1 MEWMIF
7 LPAIVLLSLIDYVY
21 IRRKAVIA
29 DKRIKNIRG
38 ILPSGWKQW
47 LCFVCIP
54 VSLVGVAWMISSFY
68 RMPVVYVLKRVCV
81 VAVLWPI
88 AVSDF
93 QEYRIPNKLIL
104 LGLALRVP
112 FLVAELFVH
121 TDTVGAVVVNE
132 LVAVAG
138 STVVCL
144 VCMFLSRGSLGMGD
158 LKLLMFMS
166 VFLGVEGILG
176 SMFVSIFFSA
186 VAAIGLLLLRKKSR
200 KDAIPFAP
208 FILAGTI
215 VSLILTG
222 V

>member
-1 MEWMIF
+1 MEWMLF
-7 LPAIVLLSLIDYVY
+7 LPVIVFLSLTDYLY
-21 IRRKAVIA
+21 IKRKNVIA
-29 DKRIKNIRG
+29 DKKIKNIRG
-38 ILPSGWKQW
+38 LLPAGWKQW
-47 LCFVCIP
+47 LCFACIP
-54 VSLVGVAWMISSFY
+54 VTLAAVAWIISGFY
-68 RMPVVYVLKRVCV
+68 RMPAVHVLKRVCV

-112 FLVAELFVH
+112 LLAAELFIH
-121 TDTVGAVVVNE
+121 TDTVGAIVLNE
-132 LVAVAG
+132 LVAVVG
-138 STVVCL
+138 STIVCL

-166 VFLGVEGILG
+166 AFLGVEGILG
-176 SMFVSIFFSA
+176 SMFVSVFFTA
-186 VAAIGLLLLRKKSR
+186 VMAIALLLFRKKSS

-215 VSLILTG
+215 VSVILTG